1 MKRGK
6 RRADEIETG
15 RGQQEARDRIIIKKQ
30 GKMTRK
36 EMRRGDEKEGAEQE
50 ERKRW
55 PTAMHVKYKIITNH
69 FKI

>member
-50 ERKRW
+50 RKR
-55 PTAMHVKYKIITNH
+55 
-69 FKI
+69 